1 MSKQNELK
9 GTRHKVAY
17 RNDQKLYVS
26 VFQTEVFVSS
36 ALDNQD
42 DLTASG
48 LDAIT
53 RLLSLCLQN
62 NLKEDAIKQ
71 LSKASRGSRDFPGI
85 LVRLLRHNS

>member
-1 MSKQNELK
+1 MGKQNELK

-17 RNDQKLYVS
+17 RNDSNMYIS
-26 VFQTEVFVSS
+26 IFDTEVFVSS

-53 RLLSLCLQN
+53 RLLSLCMQN

-71 LSKASRGSRDFPGI
+71 LIWDLSASFSR
-85 LVRLLRHNS
+85 